1 MPGSTRRDSI
11 NRRLAEALAFMLS
24 DRGVAAEV
32 IDLADS
38 PMPIYD
44 GDAEAESGQPDTA
57 VELHDR
63 LASFDGLIFVSPEYN
78 GGPSALL
85 KNTIDWVTRVDRS
98 VFRRLL
104 IGLATATPG
113 GRGGISGLASMRTIV
128 EHMRLDAA
136 PGELSIPNAA
146 DAFESAGSRTM
157 LARADD
163 VERASV
169 YLDGYVETLDERRRQ
184 RLAG

>member
-1 MPGSTRRDSI
+1 MPGSIRRDSI
-11 NRRLAEALAFMLS
+11 NRRLAEALASMLS
-24 DRGVAAEV
+24 DRGVTTEV

-44 GDAEAESGQPDTA
+44 GDAEAESGQPETA
-57 VELHDR
+57 VELHGR
-63 LASFDGLIFVSPEYN
+63 LTSFDGLIFVSPEYN

-85 KNTIDWVTRVDRS
+85 KNTIDWITRVDRA
-98 VFRRLL
+98 VFRQLL

-113 GRGGISGLASMRTIV
+113 GRGGISGLASMRTII

-136 PGELSIPNAA
+136 PDELSIPNAA
-146 DAFESAGSRTM
+146 AAFELVGERTV

-163 VERASV
+163 RERAAA
-169 YLDGYVETLDERRRQ
+169 YLDGYVDLLDDRRRQ
-184 RLAG
+184 QLAG